1 MANEIRQIFAAG
13 FTLYAV
19 VRERDG
25 DVAYLTGTA
34 FEVWGLGGRDADD
47 YDTPLTYKAVGM
59 YIGDFPT
66 WIDAGRYDVMVFRQ
80 AGGVPLDTDVLVGTT
95 EIIWTGSAAV
105 GVGEVGA
112 AITVAQAKEHLRITH
127 ANDDT
132 YIEAITLAASE
143 YCEDYQNKVYVAREV
158 VDYLDSFPT
167 EIRPVRSPLISVT
180 TLKYYDT
187 DNVLRTLVLGTDYEV
202 DIYTEPGRITEYYNT
217 SWPDTRSKV
226 NAVVLT
232 YQAGYVARAVI
243 PEEIKHAV
251 KLMIGHLYENRES
264 VTPLNMMELPT
275 GLKTLLSMKKTF
287 NIL

>member
-25 DVAYLTGTA
+25 DVAYLTGEA

-47 YDTPLTYKAVGM
+47 YDVPLTYKAVGM

-95 EIIWTGSAAV
+95 EIVWTGSAAV

-127 ANDDT
+127 ADDDT

-180 TLKYYDT
+180 TIKYYDT
-187 DNVLRTLVLGTDYEV
+187 DGNLQTLANTVYDVGTFK
-202 DIYTEPGRITEYYNT
+202 EPGRISLKYNQ
-217 SWPDTRSKV
+217 SWPDTRGII
-226 NAVVLT
+226 NAVIVT

-264 VTPLNMMELPT
+264 VTPLNMTELPT

-287 NIL
+287 NL